1 MEEADLLRE
10 RLQAITNKRRIQEN
24 IAKKRRLIEE
34 EKLKLQ
40 YMKKK
45 ALREQWLMDG
55 LSQQSEEEQ
64 EALRLQAQDEQHQ
77 SDQLQSNIIRIEEE
91 IKALETQELN
101 ISANEEVVLKRLK
114 EVEKTSEDIIKALK
128 ADLQSGEIHHDPP
141 SFIQKTPTKK
151 TPVHELVSE
160 GPKKATF
167 VMEISVE
174 HDKRTGKSQV
184 VSTATITPETIQER
198 GLKVYDD
205 GRKSVYALAQDGSE
219 FHHGKVGAM
228 TPTELQELLHQAT
241 EKNVPT
247 EVQYHQ
253 PVYAV
258 PYTGNSTP
266 STPRIMRQTPT
277 VSPGSFQSSVLPR
290 NQDQIFGEERKCSLD
305 LETSQTANKSPSP
318 SQETNWPCPHT
329 PGTSRSDSHGETLWG
344 LTNKKTDAC
353 SPNLAALV
361 SRNSWSGGVPAQK
374 QPFYLGI
381 DGCSP
386 LLANHKARVDH
397 YILTESHS
405 PVSADSISSLN
416 LMNTEELESERITM
430 IFMGYENAEDE
441 NKDDIQA
448 ELVIISSDEEENE
461 KAYYDQNKS
470 GSKGCLSYHPEGYK
484 SKVFQPKV
492 GIVKVKGCREVIE
505 DNVRNG
511 DDLGTHKPTF
521 THRPSP
527 YLQGHRVA
535 DSAETG
541 SINKEEM
548 ELCSS

>member
-64 EALRLQAQDEQHQ
+64 EALRLQALDEQHQ
-77 SDQLQSNIIRIEEE
+77 SDQLQSNILRIEEE
-91 IKALETQELN
+91 IEALETQELD

-114 EVEKTSEDIIKALK
+114 EVEKTSEDIIKALN
-128 ADLQSGEIHHDPP
+128 ADFQS
-141 SFIQKTPTKK
+141 
-151 TPVHELVSE
+151 
-160 GPKKATF
+160 ATF

-184 VSTATITPETIQER
+184 VSTATITPETVQKR

-205 GRKSVYALAQDGSE
+205 GRKSVYALQQDGSKI
-219 FHHGKVGAM
+219 HHGTVGVM
-228 TPTELQELLHQAT
+228 TPTELEELLHQAT
-241 EKNVPT
+241 KKNVP

-258 PYTGNSTP
+258 PYTGSSTP

-277 VSPGSFQSSVLPR
+277 PRPFQSSVLPR
-290 NQDQIFGEERKCSLD
+290 NEDQIFREEIKCSLD
-305 LETSQTANKSPSP
+305 LETSQTTNRSHSPSLIQP
-318 SQETNWPCPHT
+318 DTISRVQRPRQDINWPYPHI
-329 PGTSRSDSHGETLWG
+329 PKQSRTDSHDETLRG
-344 LTNKKTDAC
+344 PTNRKTDAC
-353 SPNLAALV
+353 CPNPAALV
-361 SRNSWSGGVPAQK
+361 SVKAWSGGLPAPK
-374 QPFYLGI
+374 QPFYMGV

-386 LLANHKARVDH
+386 PLANRKAEVDL
-397 YILTESHS
+397 YVLTDGSGEL
-405 PVSADSISSLN
+405 VSADGNASLN
-416 LMNTEELESERITM
+416 LMNTLPEELESEAISM
-430 IFMGYENAEDE
+430 IFMGYENVED
-441 NKDDIQA
+441 KDDIQA
-448 ELVIISSDEEENE
+448 ELVNISSDEEDE

-470 GSKGCLSYHPEGYK
+470 DSEGCLSYHPEGYK

-492 GIVKVKGCREVIE
+492 GLAKVKGRRDVTE
-505 DNVRNG
+505 DNVRNRE
-511 DDLGTHKPTF
+511 DLGLHKPTF
-521 THRPSP
+521 THTPERPSP
-527 YLQGHRVA
+527 YLEGQRVA
-535 DSAETG
+535 DSAETA
-541 SINKEEM
+541 
-548 ELCSS
+548 

>member
-64 EALRLQAQDEQHQ
+64 EALRLQALDEQHQ
-77 SDQLQSNIIRIEEE
+77 SDQLQSNILRIEEE
-91 IKALETQELN
+91 IEALETQELD

-114 EVEKTSEDIIKALK
+114 EVEKTSEDIIKVALSRK
-128 ADLQSGEIHHDPP
+128 
-141 SFIQKTPTKK
+141 
-151 TPVHELVSE
+151 VHLSIFSI
-160 GPKKATF
+160 PATF

-184 VSTATITPETIQER
+184 VSTATITPETVQKR

-205 GRKSVYALAQDGSE
+205 GRKSVYALQQDGSKI
-219 FHHGKVGAM
+219 HHGTVGVM
-228 TPTELQELLHQAT
+228 TPTELEELLHQAT
-241 EKNVPT
+241 KKNVP

-258 PYTGNSTP
+258 PYTGSSTP

-277 VSPGSFQSSVLPR
+277 PRPFQKE
-290 NQDQIFGEERKCSLD
+290 IKCSLD
-305 LETSQTANKSPSP
+305 LETSQTTNRSHSPSLIQP
-318 SQETNWPCPHT
+318 DTISRVQRPRQDINWPYPHIPKQSRTDT
-329 PGTSRSDSHGETLWG
+329 P
-344 LTNKKTDAC
+344 
-353 SPNLAALV
+353 
-361 SRNSWSGGVPAQK
+361 K
-374 QPFYLGI
+374 QPFYMGV

-386 LLANHKARVDH
+386 PLANRKAEVDL
-397 YILTESHS
+397 YVLTDGSGEL
-405 PVSADSISSLN
+405 VSADGNASLN
-416 LMNTEELESERITM
+416 LMNTLPEELESEAISM
-430 IFMGYENAEDE
+430 IFMGYENVED
-441 NKDDIQA
+441 KDDIQA
-448 ELVIISSDEEENE
+448 ELVNISSDEEDE

-470 GSKGCLSYHPEGYK
+470 DSEGCLSYHPEGYK

-492 GIVKVKGCREVIE
+492 GLAKVKGRRDVTE
-505 DNVRNG
+505 DNVRNRE
-511 DDLGTHKPTF
+511 DLGLHKPTF
-521 THRPSP
+521 THTPERPSP
-527 YLQGHRVA
+527 YLEGQRVA
-535 DSAETG
+535 DSAETA
-541 SINKEEM
+541 
-548 ELCSS
+548 